1 MVGRWLQPP
10 GADLLSWLWAW
21 RSPSLTKVPLGTP
34 PDGLGGPPSE
44 GRIAKLRRNSGLR
57 LPQIFYLLYLEY
69 LQLDP
74 IRLTLEL
81 QSSLSILSC
90 HARRD
95 IINSSYNRG
104 LDRLEGGCASI
115 TSRDS
120 YGIPI
125 QWTIKKASKTD
136 RHDKYFNCIGADA
149 DFGSCCSP
157 GSIVVPRNPQQ
168 PVMTLDGY
176 SSYPN
181 ICSDA
186 RAFDVALGDP
196 KDCMKS

>member
-1 MVGRWLQPP
+1 MLAVTSLIVLTIVACGFAA
-10 GADLLSWLWAW
+10 ADLRADQKKYC
-21 RSPSLTKVPLGTP
+21 T
-34 PDGLGGPPSE
+34 
-44 GRIAKLRRNSGLR
+44 
-57 LPQIFYLLYLEY
+57 F
-69 LQLDP
+69 
-74 IRLTLEL
+74 
-81 QSSLSILSC
+81 SC
-90 HARRD
+90 GVH
-95 IINSSYNRG
+95 IYNNIDR
-104 LDRLEGGCASI
+104 DRLEGGCASI